1 MDAMKS
7 GAASK
12 NGDPLAM
19 VQGESGGL
27 FAQADPFSASYEEI
41 RQQQEEQQQERLTLS
56 ELLNALDGILET
68 PGRILIMTTN
78 DPSVLFN
85 ALVRPGRMDLK
96 IEVGNCDRPV
106 IVDFLS
112 YFYDESHESVT
123 ELIRDMAY
131 ESELAQAE
139 VSCIIQNS
147 MFSLPGA
154 IKEMRE
160 KLQADAE
167 AAKE

>member
-1 MDAMKS
+1 
-7 GAASK
+7 
-12 NGDPLAM
+12 
-19 VQGESGGL
+19 V
-27 FAQADPFSASYEEI
+27 
-41 RQQQEEQQQERLTLS
+41 
-56 ELLNALDGILET
+56 LDGILET

-96 IEVGNCDRPV
+96 IEVGNCDRAM
-106 IVDFLS
+106 IIDFLS
-112 YFYDESHESVT
+112 YFYDESRESVT
-123 ELIRDMAY
+123 ELIRGMAY

-167 AAKE
+167 ATKEATKEATAASQRTGRAREVLLGRLKRAPLQPIASTEMW